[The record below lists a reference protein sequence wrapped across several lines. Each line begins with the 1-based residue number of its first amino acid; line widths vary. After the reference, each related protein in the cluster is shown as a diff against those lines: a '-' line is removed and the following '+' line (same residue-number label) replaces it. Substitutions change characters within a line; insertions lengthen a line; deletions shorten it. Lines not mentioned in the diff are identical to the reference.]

1 MEMKDMVKVEMEFEL
16 EDLKNVKVLIEENNE
31 CREVYFKDFRKGLVK
46 IINAEGEDDVRWMR
60 VEDVKVV
67 DIFFQ

>member
-1 MEMKDMVKVEMEFEL
+1 MKDMVKVEMEFEL